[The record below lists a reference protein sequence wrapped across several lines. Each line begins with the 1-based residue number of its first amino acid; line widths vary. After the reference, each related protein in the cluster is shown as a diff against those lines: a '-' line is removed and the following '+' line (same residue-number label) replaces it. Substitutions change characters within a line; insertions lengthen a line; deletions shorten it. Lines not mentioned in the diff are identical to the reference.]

1 MSEEIKV
8 EVEEKEAH
16 QTNIDDVRPSDET
29 RNTDTQNVDN
39 KIPYDRFKAKV
50 DEANRLKEEL
60 AALKKAQEEAERKK
74 LEEQNE
80 YKKLYEKAL
89 NDLEAFK
96 SEALSAKKKALLV
109 QAGYSSD
116 QANVLHNTVQGET
129 DEELAKSIEE
139 LKSVIAPKPS
149 YVDPLPMNGER
160 SKPEPKDPSEIGLK
174 TFERIKTKLFQG
186 EMK

>member
-1 MSEEIKV
+1 S
-8 EVEEKEAH
+8 A
-16 QTNIDDVRPSDET
+16 ET
-29 RNTDTQNVDN
+29 ENTDNTKVDN

-129 DEELAKSIEE
+129 DEE
-139 LKSVIAPKPS
+139 
-149 YVDPLPMNGER
+149 
-160 SKPEPKDPSEIGLK
+160 
-174 TFERIKTKLFQG
+174 
-186 EMK
+186 

>member
-1 MSEEIKV
+1 MSEEV
-8 EVEEKEAH
+8 NNEKI
-16 QTNIDDVRPSDET
+16 IDEQASAET
-29 RNTDTQNVDN
+29 ENTDNTKEVDN
-39 KIPYDRFKAKV
+39 KIPYNRFKAKV

-160 SKPEPKDPSEIGLK
+160 SKPNPKDPGEVGLK
-174 TFERIKTKLFQG
+174 AFERIKNKLF
-186 EMK
+186 